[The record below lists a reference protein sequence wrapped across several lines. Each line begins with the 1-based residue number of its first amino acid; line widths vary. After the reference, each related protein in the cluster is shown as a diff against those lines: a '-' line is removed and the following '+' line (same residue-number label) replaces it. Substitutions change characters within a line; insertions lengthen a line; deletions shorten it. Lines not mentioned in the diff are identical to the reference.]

1 MDVLYFL
8 LDIQFAGLMILFL
21 LVYLQN
27 RIYDRPKKIL
37 KHSFSQVFKIAVA
50 SKKYKTINLL
60 KKRGLLT
67 EKEYEKRLKKIL
79 PLIDISSV
87 IDVIRTDE
95 GSYKRR

>member
-8 LDIQFAGLMILFL
+8 LDIQFAGLIILFL

-27 RIYDRPKKIL
+27 KTYERSKKIL
-37 KHSFSQVFKIAVA
+37 KHSFPQVLKIEVA

-95 GSYKRR
+95 GSYK